1 MWSEL
6 CQLQSGG
13 AGRHTLTRPPPCTLY
28 FPPFCPRPHT
38 LQPATG
44 HMVGGRTV
52 NTNTRKIHSNTQ
64 LSARTAS
71 LLTNMEGVRKIL
83 DTLSRY
89 LDRHQERCIVT
100 AGPGST
106 AGGGQADSHGP
117 RSSLVE
123 AAAWMNHLATPHNT
137 HCPENYVQYYTLHN
151 LQLAN
156 NQIRVQSIQCMI
168 LTVQTCIHFLR
179 SQHFLVNKS

>member
-1 MWSEL
+1 MHCSL
-6 CQLQSGG
+6 TLKQSSLTQQRSLLLACLVSFWEGSCRTL
-13 AGRHTLTRPPPCTLY
+13 ARPEQQCDLSCVSCRAASWAAQRHTLTRPPPCTLY

-64 LSARTAS
+64 LSARTAA
-71 LLTNMEGVRKIL
+71 LLTNVDGVRKIL
-83 DTLSRY
+83 DILSRY

-123 AAAWMNHLATPHNT
+123 AAA
-137 HCPENYVQYYTLHN
+137 
-151 LQLAN
+151 
-156 NQIRVQSIQCMI
+156 
-168 LTVQTCIHFLR
+168 
-179 SQHFLVNKS
+179 